1 MFTDVLITPVES
13 THLTTLPPLYGLMLL
28 EPLIAHDADEPG
40 AEDSP
45 SDVAVSTTA
54 EWSVVL
60 LVNPLNGS

>member
-1 MFTDVLITPVES
+1 
-13 THLTTLPPLYGLMLL
+13 MLL